1 METDTES
8 TLQEY
13 QIQLEQVTQKPKN
26 NQKTLNLYTIKCN
39 KKVELALK
47 SKPDNDELLKLK
59 EDLLV

>member
-26 NQKTLNLYTIKCN
+26 YQKKTYIYTLLNATKRSN
-39 KKVELALK
+39 
-47 SKPDNDELLKLK
+47 
-59 EDLLV
+59 